1 MNIDTFRIMYP
12 EFNDVAQ
19 YPTAMIMFWSAV
31 AEMTLSSDR
40 WGEMYDHGM
49 SLFVAHHISIA
60 AANKATSAS
69 GGTPGQSLGVV
80 QSKSVGS
87 VSVSYDTSSST
98 EMNAGHW
105 NQTIYGRQ
113 YIRLARRL
121 GPVLYQL

>member
-1 MNIDTFRIMYP
+1 MNIDTFRITFP
-12 EFNDVAQ
+12 EFGDATQ

-31 AEMTLSSDR
+31 AEMTLSADR
-40 WGEMYDHGM
+40 WGEMYAHGM
-49 SLFVAHHISIA
+49 SLFVAHHIAIA
-60 AANKATSAS
+60 ASNKSASTS
-69 GGTPGQSLGVV
+69 GGTPGQSLGVIE
-80 QSKSVGS
+80 SKSVGS

-113 YIRLARRL
+113 YIRLARTL

>member
-1 MNIDTFRIMYP
+1 MNIDTFRTTFP
-12 EFNDVAQ
+12 EFNDASQ

-31 AEMTLSSDR
+31 AEMTLSADR

-49 SLFVAHHISIA
+49 SLFVAHHIAIA
-60 AANKATSAS
+60 ASNKSASTS

-113 YIRLARRL
+113 YIRLARTL
-121 GPVLYQL
+121 WPVLYQL